1 MKMTTGRI
9 ANPARKRRTVKR
21 KAAPARRRRRN
32 PRQMGAVMPQ
42 RALVSTAHFAPELRK
57 SNPRRRKAASHSS
70 AGIFVSPSGRTLT
83 RRANPSGPGVV
94 AGVSI
99 TETAL
104 MVLSGGAAA
113 FGGAVAVRF
122 VNEKFAKSKW
132 GRVGV
137 KTGAALLIG
146 FAGMK
151 AAESQ
156 AMGGRIVLPIA
167 IGFAA
172 PMIASAIDDIFDAGA
187 SGPNV
192 RPLKVDQAPPQVDLA
207 PLDDDDD
214 DDTIDGLDP
223 LDDIDDDVASLYE
236 AGELDDDDDDEI
248 AGFGPQAEL
257 MGSTVMANP
266 SRGLSSFAANFMQGL
281 SAARA

>member
-1 MKMTTGRI
+1 MR
-9 ANPARKRRTVKR
+9 
-21 KAAPARRRRRN
+21 
-32 PRQMGAVMPQ
+32 AVMPQ

-57 SNPRRRKAASHSS
+57 SNPRRRKAAGHSS

-137 KTGAALLIG
+137 KTGAALVIG
-146 FAGMK
+146 FVGMK

-187 SGPNV
+187 SGPTV
-192 RPLKVDQAPPQVDLA
+192 SPLKVDQAPPQVGLA
-207 PLDDDDD
+207 PLDDDDDD

-236 AGELDDDDDDEI
+236 AGELDDDDDDDDEI

-257 MGSTVMANP
+257 MGSTVMTNP

>member
-9 ANPARKRRTVKR
+9 ANPRKRRAPAKR
-21 KAAPARRRRRN
+21 KTATVAKRRRRRAN
-32 PRQMGAVMPQ
+32 PGHMRAVIPQ
-42 RALVSTAHFAPELRK
+42 AMITRSTFAPELRK
-57 SNPRRRKAASHSS
+57 ANPRRRKVAAHSS
-70 AGIFVSPSGRTLT
+70 SGIFVSPSGRTLT

-113 FGGAVAVRF
+113 FAGAVAVRF
-122 VNEKFAKSKW
+122 VDEKLVKSKW

-137 KTGAALLIG
+137 KTGAALVIG
-146 FAGMK
+146 FVGMK

-172 PMIASAIDDIFDAGA
+172 PMIASAINDIFDTSPVTRVA
-187 SGPNV
+187 
-192 RPLKVDQAPPQVDLA
+192 PLKVDASAPSQVALV
-207 PLDDDDD
+207 DDDEDD

-223 LDDIDDDVASLYE
+223 IDDIDDDVASLYE
-236 AGELDDDDDDEI
+236 SGDLDDDDDDMD
-248 AGFGPQAEL
+248 GFGPQSEL
-257 MGSTVMANP
+257 MGSTVMSNP
-266 SRGLSSFAANFMQGL
+266 ARGLSSFAANFMQGI
-281 SAARA
+281 SMARA